1 MSNEKPTWSIEECQ
15 QMFCLEMLR
24 QHNVYRKLHGNVEPL
39 KIDASLYKSSQQ
51 FAEELAK
58 EGRLYHSKPAN
69 NQYGENVAFST
80 DGKNTTLTLNG
91 CTCKYNQIVT
101 FS

>member
-1 MSNEKPTWSIEECQ
+1 
-15 QMFCLEMLR
+15 MLR

-58 EGRLYHSKPAN
+58 EGRLYHSKKS
-69 NQYGENVAFST
+69 GENVAFTT
-80 DGKNTTLTLNG
+80 DVQDLTLSLDG
-91 CTCKYNQIVT
+91 CTCKYNQIV
-101 FS
+101 SLP

>member
-1 MSNEKPTWSIEECQ
+1 
-15 QMFCLEMLR
+15 MFCLEMLR

-39 KIDASLYKSSQQ
+39 KIDASLYKSSQK

-69 NQYGENVAFST
+69 NQYGENVAFTT
-80 DGKNTTLTLNG
+80 DGKASTSTLDG
-91 CTCKYNQIVT
+91 CASKYNKIV
-101 FS
+101 SLS